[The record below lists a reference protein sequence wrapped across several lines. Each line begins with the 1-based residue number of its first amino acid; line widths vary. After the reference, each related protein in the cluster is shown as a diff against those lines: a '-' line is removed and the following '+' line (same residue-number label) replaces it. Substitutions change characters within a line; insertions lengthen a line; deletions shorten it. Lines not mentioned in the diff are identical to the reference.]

1 MKLSD
6 EDIEAM
12 QRQNDALNKHFAKVF
27 GDIFPS
33 YTSFRGLA
41 YDDGTAVQ
49 FNLGS
54 DGHKN
59 PYRYYEDENTKARYC
74 YTPWK
79 DTRGFYWAFTY
90 APRGKGSRSGDPERL
105 TIVDA
110 VKFRKRKAAKSRARA
125 RFEKA

>member
-1 MKLSD
+1 MKFSD
-6 EDIEAM
+6 DEKESINET
-12 QRQNDALNKHFAKVF
+12 NEALNRHFAKVF

-33 YTSFRGLA
+33 YTSFRGLS
-41 YDDGTAVQ
+41 YDDGTPVQ
-49 FNLGS
+49 FDLGN
-54 DGHKN
+54 DGRKK
-59 PYRYYEDENTKARYC
+59 PYRYYAGENKARYC
-74 YTPWK
+74 YTPWQ
-79 DTRGFYWAFTY
+79 DTRGWYWAFTY